1 MSFTDRL
8 VLWLHI
14 GFVIFT
20 IGPVTVAIMSTPRYI
35 RQRNLVVL
43 KYIYRTTR
51 LYSVLSLGVLVAGL
65 ILAQLTKNL
74 AKPWLTASMTL
85 FVVTL
90 VLLVLI
96 LRDQHRA
103 IAALEDA
110 EADAQE
116 AAAAARTAAAAAQ
129 TSPAEAEPAAA
140 GATGAAGAGSAA
152 GAAAEAADPGHL
164 PGNPPAAGTHLAHV
178 ERGRIASMGGVTA
191 LIWLVILV
199 LMVWK

>member
-1 MSFTDRL
+1 
-8 VLWLHI
+8 VA
-14 GFVIFT
+14 T
-20 IGPVTVAIMSTPRYI
+20 ISPPRYI
-35 RQRNLVVL
+35 RKRNTVVL
-43 KYIYRTTR
+43 KYLYRTTR
-51 LYSVLSLGVLVAGL
+51 LYSILCLGVFVAGL
-65 ILAQLTKNL
+65 VLAQLKKDL

-110 EADAQE
+110 EADAVE
-116 AAAAARTAAAAAQ
+116 AAAAARAAAV
-129 TSPAEAEPAAA
+129 E
-140 GATGAAGAGSAA
+140 TGPTTAAGSAA
-152 GAAAEAADPGHL
+152 TTEPATGGGQVAGAAGQGADPVQL
-164 PGNPPAAGTHLAHV
+164 PGDPPAAGTHLAHV
-178 ERGRIASMGGVTA
+178 ERGRITSMGGVTA

>member
-20 IGPVTVAIMSTPRYI
+20 IGPITVAIMSTPRYI

-43 KYIYRTTR
+43 RYIYRTTR

-65 ILAQLTKNL
+65 ILAQLEKDL

-116 AAAAARTAAAAAQ
+116 AAVAARAAAQ
-129 TSPAEAEPAAA
+129 ASPAEAEPAAA
-140 GATGAAGAGSAA
+140 GAAGAGTAA

>member
-14 GFVIFT
+14 GFAIFT
-20 IGPVTVAIMSTPRYI
+20 IGPITVAIMSTPRYI

-43 KYIYRTTR
+43 KYLYRTTR
-51 LYSVLSLGVLVAGL
+51 LYSVISLGVLIAGL
-65 ILAQLTKNL
+65 ILAQLKKDL

-110 EADAQE
+110 EADAEE
-116 AAAAARTAAAAAQ
+116 AAAARAAAVASVPEGEPTAA
-129 TSPAEAEPAAA
+129 
-140 GATGAAGAGSAA
+140 GAAGAGVAPGAA
-152 GAAAEAADPGHL
+152 GEGADPVQL

-178 ERGRIASMGGVTA
+178 ERGRVASMGGVTA
-191 LIWLVILV
+191 LIWLVILI

>member
-116 AAAAARTAAAAAQ
+116 AAAAARTAAAAQ

-140 GATGAAGAGSAA
+140 GATGAGSAA